1 MGTISINGLR
11 LLGRH
16 GVAEQERR
24 VGNEFQVDIRLDVP
38 CSDRAMASDSLADT
52 INYARVVE
60 LVREEMSHPSA
71 LIEAVAG
78 RIRRRLDA
86 EFPGLIVSGEITVAK
101 LAPPIP
107 AQLTSV
113 AFTTRWKVTIQPKD
127 RHT

>member
-1 MGTISINGLR
+1 MGTISIKGLR

-24 VGNEFQVDIRLDVP
+24 VGNEFQIDISIDVP
-38 CSDRAMASDSLADT
+38 LSDRAMETDALADT

-60 LVREEMSHPSA
+60 LVREEMSHPHA

-86 EFPGLIVSGEITVAK
+86 EFPGLIASGEIPVAK

-107 AQLTSV
+107 AQLSSV
-113 AFTTRWKVTIQPKD
+113 AFTTRW
-127 RHT
+127 

>member
-1 MGTISINGLR
+1 MESISINGLR

-24 VGNEFQVDIRLDVP
+24 VGNEFEINIRLDVP
-38 CSDRAMASDSLADT
+38 TSNRAMTTDLLDDT

-60 LVREEMSHPSA
+60 IVRDEMSHPSA

-86 EFPGLIVSGEITVAK
+86 EFPGLIAGGEITIAK

-107 AQLTSV
+107 VQLSSV
-113 AFTTRWKVTIQPKD
+113 SFATRW
-127 RHT
+127 

>member
-1 MGTISINGLR
+1 MTMGIISINGLR

-24 VGNEFQVDIRLDVP
+24 VGNEFQIDIRLDVP
-38 CSDRAMASDSLADT
+38 LSDRAMETDALTDT

-60 LVREEMSHPSA
+60 LVREEMTQPNA

-78 RIRRRLDA
+78 RIRRRLDT
-86 EFPGLIVSGEITVAK
+86 EFPGLITSGEITVAK

-107 AQLTSV
+107 AQLSSV
-113 AFTTRWKVTIQPKD
+113 AFTTRW
-127 RHT
+127 